1 MGPQPGHKRQASR
14 TIVLIPFPEQVGP
27 TPSPL
32 LARLGGFLL
41 ALPGCVKQ
49 KAWNGGLSKRGKE
62 KGGVVSLSL
71 SPTPP
76 LLQRQPLSLAQR
88 KGIYLQKKSPLDMKR
103 SGLWP
108 GKAKRSPQR
117 GSGPVHFNSCT
128 FMEDH
133 KKGPSLALGLGLGG
147 GGHGGD

>member
-62 KGGVVSLSL
+62 KGGLSLSL
-71 SPTPP
+71 SLPP
-76 LLQRQPLSLAQR
+76 PHCF
-88 KGIYLQKKSPLDMKR
+88 KGSPFPSPREKAFTFKKSPH
-103 SGLWP
+103 WI
-108 GKAKRSPQR
+108 
-117 GSGPVHFNSCT
+117 
-128 FMEDH
+128 
-133 KKGPSLALGLGLGG
+133 
-147 GGHGGD
+147 